1 MISAITIQSN
11 NENCTETNTYYDRY
25 FEIKYSTIKQR
36 KLYEQVFGTIRIYP
50 FKQSTLPCQKKSY
63 LKALRNVR
71 EGARFSILPIHFEG
85 RVSFCC
91 HSFYFDL
98 NFKLYP
104 SPFAL
109 VQFIH
114 LGERVPLSP
123 SRKSFHRHST
133 GKGKNPADFP
143 YFFKTYN
150 NRKRKKSR
158 WQDQMQR

>member
-1 MISAITIQSN
+1 MPDQIHKVILRFLSDLGDLKMRRMFVVYSSFLCWGIKPTSAQMAVMISPITIQSN

-25 FEIKYSTIKQR
+25 FEIKYSTITQR
-36 KLYEQVFGTIRIYP
+36 KLYEQVFGTI
-50 FKQSTLPCQKKSY
+50 
-63 LKALRNVR
+63 
-71 EGARFSILPIHFEG
+71 
-85 RVSFCC
+85 

-104 SPFAL
+104 SPFPL

-133 GKGKNPADFP
+133 GKGKIRLIFLI
-143 YFFKTYN
+143 F
-150 NRKRKKSR
+150 
-158 WQDQMQR
+158 